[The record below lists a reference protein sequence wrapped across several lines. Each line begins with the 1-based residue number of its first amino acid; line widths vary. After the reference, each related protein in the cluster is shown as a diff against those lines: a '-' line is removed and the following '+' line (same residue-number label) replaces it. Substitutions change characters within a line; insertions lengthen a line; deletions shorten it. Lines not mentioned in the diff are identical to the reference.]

1 MTDFSHVPVLRD
13 EVLAMLDIK
22 SDGIYVD
29 GTVGLGGHSEAI
41 LALLGPQGR
50 LFGIDRDEA
59 ALARAAERLGNGRV
73 VLRKAAFA
81 DIQAAAQESGIA
93 ACDGILLDLGV
104 SMMQLKDHERGFSF
118 QSESRLDMRMDS
130 EQSVSA
136 WHLVNEETEHE
147 LARIIYEY
155 GEEPFSRRIA
165 RRIVAER
172 KKQDIDTCA
181 QLASI
186 VASACGR
193 RGKTHPATKTFQG
206 LRIAVNQ
213 EMEQLRSGLESAASL
228 LKQGGRLCVLT
239 YHSLEDRMVKH
250 FMRDGAR
257 DGRFALLTK
266 KPVSARR
273 EEVLGNPAAR
283 SAKLRGVERL

>member
-1 MTDFSHVPVLRD
+1 MTDYSHVPVMRD
-13 EVLAMLDIK
+13 EVLAMLDIRPEGTYI
-22 SDGIYVD
+22 DA
-29 GTVGLGGHSEAI
+29 TVGLGGHSAAI
-41 LALLGPQGR
+41 LALLGEKGR
-50 LFGIDRDEA
+50 LLGIDRDEA
-59 ALARAAERLGNGRV
+59 ALTLAAERLGNNRV
-73 VLRKAAFA
+73 TLKKAAFA
-81 DIQAAAQESGIA
+81 DLGDTAKENGID

-118 QSESRLDMRMDS
+118 QSEHELDMRMDKT
-130 EQSVSA
+130 QLTSA
-136 WHLVNEETEHE
+136 WHVVNEETEQE

-172 KKQDIDTCA
+172 KKQKIDTCV

-193 RGKTHPATKTFQG
+193 RGKTHPATRTFQG
-206 LRIAVNQ
+206 LRIAVNR
-213 EMEQLRSGLESAASL
+213 EMEQLRSGLESAGAL
-228 LKQGGRLCVLT
+228 LNEGGRLCVLT

-250 FMRDGAR
+250 FMRDGVR

-266 KPVSARR
+266 KPVSACR
-273 EEVLGNPAAR
+273 EEVVGNPAAR
-283 SAKLRGVERL
+283 SAKLRGVQRL

>member
-1 MTDFSHVPVLRD
+1 MTDFLHIPVMRD
-13 EVLAMLDIK
+13 EVLAMLDVK
-22 SDGIYVD
+22 VDGIYAD

-59 ALARAAERLGNGRV
+59 ALELAAESLGNGRV
-73 VLRKAAFA
+73 VLKKAAFA
-81 DIQAAAQESGIA
+81 DIQAAAQESGIT

-130 EQSVSA
+130 TQPVSA

-155 GEEPFSRRIA
+155 GEERLSRRIA

-172 KKQDIDTCA
+172 QKQDIDTCA

-213 EMEQLRSGLESAASL
+213 EMEQLHTGLESAAAL
-228 LKQGGRLCVLT
+228 LKRGGRLCVLT

-257 DGRFALLTK
+257 EGRFALLTK

>member
-13 EVLAMLDIK
+13 EVLTMLDIK
-22 SDGIYVD
+22 PDGIYVD

-73 VLRKAAFA
+73 VLKKAAFA
-81 DIQAAAQESGIA
+81 DIQAAAEENGIPS
-93 ACDGILLDLGV
+93 CDGILLDLGV

-130 EQSVSA
+130 GQPVSA

-155 GEEPFSRRIA
+155 GEERLSRRIA

-172 KKQDIDTCA
+172 QKQDIDTCA

-213 EMEQLRSGLESAASL
+213 EMEQLSAGLKSAAAL

-266 KPVSARR
+266 KPVSASRP
-273 EEVLGNPAAR
+273 EVLGNPAAR

>member
-13 EVLAMLDIK
+13 EVLAMLDVK
-22 SDGIYVD
+22 ADGVYVD

-50 LFGIDRDEA
+50 LFGIDRDES
-59 ALARAAERLGNGRV
+59 ALAMAAERLGNGRV

-81 DIQAAAQESGIA
+81 DLQEVAQGNGILS
-93 ACDGILLDLGV
+93 CDGILLDLGV

-130 EQSVSA
+130 NQPESA
-136 WHLVNEETEHE
+136 WHLVNQEDEHE
-147 LARIIYEY
+147 LARIIFEY
-155 GEEPFSRRIA
+155 GEERFSRRIA

-172 KKQDIDTCA
+172 EKQEIDTCA

-193 RGKTHPATKTFQG
+193 RGRTHPATKTFQG

-213 EMEQLRSGLESAASL
+213 EMEQLRVGLESAAAL

-266 KPVSARR
+266 KPVSASRP
-273 EEVLGNPAAR
+273 EVLGNPAAR